1 MTNKRFNQIATVVFY
16 LAGLLAAGLV
26 LVSWHEAEIPPAA
39 EPVSEVVES
48 ISGKEQAIPL
58 PINDREPQN
67 FAQPTADAVKPG
79 ESGTMR

>member
-1 MTNKRFNQIATVVFY
+1 MTNKRFKQIATVVFY

-26 LVSWHEAEIPPAA
+26 LVSWHESEIPPAA

-48 ISGKEQAIPL
+48 ISDKENAIPL

-67 FAQPTADAVKPG
+67 FAQPTAAVGKPDDS
-79 ESGTMR
+79 ESAR